1 MRLGRNIS
9 LGAPE
14 GMSSINNKKQQKMR
28 TLINTLLL
36 CVDTLEDL
44 TIFLDEERELHIND
58 IIHLC
63 NHHKWELISPNG
75 TIVRNIR

>member
-1 MRLGRNIS
+1 M
-9 LGAPE
+9 
-14 GMSSINNKKQQKMR
+14 K